1 MAEKTEGQKKSL
13 INKKFHKHINHRR
26 RINVR
31 KTQSKAN
38 TVDEHKASNENTIR
52 LANSD
57 QSDDQKHKI
66 TNQIHANTDMPTH
79 IHIQIKIDV

>member
-1 MAEKTEGQKKSL
+1 MAEKTDGK
-13 INKKFHKHINHRR
+13 KKFHKQINHRR

-31 KTQSKAN
+31 KKQSKAN
-38 TVDEHKASNENTIR
+38 TVNMNTKRQTKNTIR

-79 IHIQIKIDV
+79 IQIKIDV